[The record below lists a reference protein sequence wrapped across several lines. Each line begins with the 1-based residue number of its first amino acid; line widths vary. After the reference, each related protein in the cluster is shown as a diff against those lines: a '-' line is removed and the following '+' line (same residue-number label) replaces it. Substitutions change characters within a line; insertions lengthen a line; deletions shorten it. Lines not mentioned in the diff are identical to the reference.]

1 MLKDNQ
7 IIATATWESSRVL
20 QLSPFDRVK
29 ADLQFETKIISLG
42 QSTGKLQA
50 TEI

>member
-1 MLKDNQ
+1 MQKGGYKACTSFMV
-7 IIATATWESSRVL
+7 IL

-29 ADLQFETKIISLG
+29 ADLQVETNITSLG
-42 QSTGKLQA
+42 QSTGNLQA